1 MSYVV
6 EVFLPVADNAGTPFA
21 RDAFDRVRRELTER
35 FGGVT
40 AFLRAPASGLWRDD
54 DGVVRHDEIVI
65 FEVMTDALD
74 ERWWG
79 DYRRSLESRFAQEEL
94 LVRAVEA
101 RRL

>member
-1 MSYVV
+1 MFVV
-6 EVFLPVADNAGTPFA
+6 EVFLPVADNAGYPFP

-40 AFLRAPASGLWRDD
+40 AFVRAPASGLWRDES
-54 DGVVRHDEIVI
+54 GVVRRDEIVI

-74 ERWWG
+74 EAWWRG
-79 DYRRSLESRFAQEEL
+79 YRNALEARFDQQEL
-94 LVRAVEA
+94 VVRAVEA